1 MNIRQVA
8 WKNLI
13 YNPFNTSLSIL
24 LMTFGVAIMSLILI
38 LNNQLDKNLKN
49 NLRGID
55 MVIGAKGSPLQ
66 LIFSS
71 IYHLDNPTGNIL
83 YGEAKKIT
91 TSPIIDFTIPLSF
104 GDSYNGFRIVGST
117 HEYPNLYEVKL
128 REGRLW
134 KKSMEVVV
142 GSIVAKVNNLKI
154 GDKFFGT
161 HGFAESGHVHDN
173 HSYEVVGI
181 LQQSSSIMD
190 NLVLTD
196 IQSVWEVHDEVCHD
210 DHDHHDHDHHDHDH
224 HDHDHHDHDHHDHD
238 HHDHGHHDH
247 GHHDHDHHDHDH
259 HDHDHH
265 DHGHH
270 KKTIKVSNNESIPDQ
285 SMVTALLVKFKSPVG
300 LIQLPRKVNETTSL
314 QAAIPIFELNR
325 LTNLLGF
332 GIQTINFIAL
342 IIMLVSGLSIFI
354 SLYNS
359 LKKRRY
365 EIALMRVHGAT
376 KFQVIKL
383 VLIEGVTLSF
393 IGTLFGFIVSRLSL
407 YVISILVNQTKML
420 SSFDY
425 RLLNDEIWLF
435 LISMIIGL
443 LASLIPSILA
453 YRINIP
459 KTLSN
464 A

>member
-161 HGFAESGHVHDN
+161 HGFGESGHVHDN

-196 IQSVWEVHDEVCHD
+196 IQSVWEVHNEVCHD
-210 DHDHHDHDHHDHDH
+210 
-224 HDHDHHDHDHHDHD
+224 
-238 HHDHGHHDH
+238 DHGHHDH
-247 GHHDHDHHDHDH
+247 GHHDHDHHDHGHHDHDH
-259 HDHDHH
+259 HDHGHH

-443 LASLIPSILA
+443 IASLIPSILA

>member
-91 TSPIIDFTIPLSF
+91 ASPIIDFTIPLSF

-161 HGFAESGHVHDN
+161 HGFGESGHVHDN

-196 IQSVWEVHDEVCHD
+196 IQSVWEVHNEVCHD
-210 DHDHHDHDHHDHDH
+210 
-224 HDHDHHDHDHHDHD
+224 DHD

-247 GHHDHDHHDHDH
+247 GHHDHGH

>member
-142 GSIVAKVNNLKI
+142 GSMVAKVNNLKI

-161 HGFAESGHVHDN
+161 HGFGESGHVHDN

-238 HHDHGHHDH
+238 HHDHD
-247 GHHDHDHHDHDH
+247 HHDHDHHDHDH

-265 DHGHH
+265 DHDQH

-300 LIQLPRKVNETTSL
+300 LIQLPRKVNETTGL
-314 QAAIPIFELNR
+314 QAAIPIFEINR

-393 IGTLFGFIVSRLSL
+393 VGTLFGFIVSRLSL
-407 YVISILVNQTKML
+407 YVISILVNQTKMV

-443 LASLIPSILA
+443 LASLIPSILT

>member
-161 HGFAESGHVHDN
+161 HGFGESGHVHDN

-196 IQSVWEVHDEVCHD
+196 IQSVWEVHNEVCHD
-210 DHDHHDHDHHDHDH
+210 DHG
-224 HDHDHHDHDHHDHD
+224 

-247 GHHDHDHHDHDH
+247 GHHDHDHHDHGH

-265 DHGHH
+265 DHDNH

>member
-1 MNIRQVA
+1 MNIRKVA

-91 TSPIIDFTIPLSF
+91 SSSIIDFTIPLSF

-117 HEYPNLYEVKL
+117 HEYTNLYEVKL
-128 REGRLW
+128 RKGRLW
-134 KKSMEVVV
+134 KKSMEVVL
-142 GSIVAKVNNLKI
+142 GSMVSKVNNLKI

-161 HGFAESGHVHDN
+161 HGFGESGHIHDN

-190 NLVLTD
+190 NLILTD
-196 IQSVWEVHDEVCHD
+196 IQSVWEVHD

-224 HDHDHHDHDHHDHD
+224 HDHDHHDHDHHNHK
-238 HHDHGHHDH
+238 HHNHK
-247 GHHDHDHHDHDH
+247 
-259 HDHDHH
+259 
-265 DHGHH
+265 HH
-270 KKTIKVSNNESIPDQ
+270 KKRTKVSNNESIPDE

-314 QAAIPIFELNR
+314 QAAIPIFEINR

-376 KFQVIKL
+376 RFQVIKL

-407 YVISILVNQTKML
+407 YIISILVNQTKML

-425 RLLNDEIWLF
+425 RLLNEEIWLF

>member
-142 GSIVAKVNNLKI
+142 GSMVAKVNNLKI

-161 HGFAESGHVHDN
+161 HGFGESGHVHDN

-181 LQQSSSIMD
+181 LHQSSSIMD

-238 HHDHGHHDH
+238 
-247 GHHDHDHHDHDH
+247 
-259 HDHDHH
+259 
-265 DHGHH
+265 HH

-383 VLIEGVTLSF
+383 VLIEGITLSF

-443 LASLIPSILA
+443 LASLIPSILT

>member
-161 HGFAESGHVHDN
+161 HGFGESGHVHDN

-196 IQSVWEVHDEVCHD
+196 IQSVWEVHNEVCHD
-210 DHDHHDHDHHDHDH
+210 DHGHHDHD
-224 HDHDHHDHDHHDHD
+224 
-238 HHDHGHHDH
+238 HHDH
-247 GHHDHDHHDHDH
+247 GHHDHDHHDHD
-259 HDHDHH
+259 
-265 DHGHH
+265 HH

>member
-161 HGFAESGHVHDN
+161 HGFGESGHVHDN

-210 DHDHHDHDHHDHDH
+210 DHDHHDHDHHDH
-224 HDHDHHDHDHHDHD
+224 
-238 HHDHGHHDH
+238 
-247 GHHDHDHHDHDH
+247 GHHDHDHHDHD
-259 HDHDHH
+259 
-265 DHGHH
+265 HH

>member
-142 GSIVAKVNNLKI
+142 GSVVAKVNNLKI

-161 HGFAESGHVHDN
+161 HGFGESGHVHDN

-181 LQQSSSIMD
+181 LQQSSSLMD
-190 NLVLTD
+190 NLILTD

-210 DHDHHDHDHHDHDH
+210 DHDDHNHDHHAHDDHNHDH
-224 HDHDHHDHDHHDHD
+224 HAHGHHDHD
-238 HHDHGHHDH
+238 HHDHGHHA
-247 GHHDHDHHDHDH
+247 
-259 HDHDHH
+259 
-265 DHGHH
+265 HGHH

-443 LASLIPSILA
+443 LASLIPSILT

>member
-91 TSPIIDFTIPLSF
+91 ASPIIDFTIPLSF

-161 HGFAESGHVHDN
+161 HGFGESGHVHDN

-196 IQSVWEVHDEVCHD
+196 IQSVWEVHNEVCHD
-210 DHDHHDHDHHDHDH
+210 
-224 HDHDHHDHDHHDHD
+224 
-238 HHDHGHHDH
+238 
-247 GHHDHDHHDHDH
+247 
-259 HDHDHH
+259 DHDHH

>member
-161 HGFAESGHVHDN
+161 HGFGESGHVHDN
-173 HSYEVVGI
+173 HSYEVVGV

-196 IQSVWEVHDEVCHD
+196 IQSVWEVHNEVCHD
-210 DHDHHDHDHHDHDH
+210 DHGHHDHD
-224 HDHDHHDHDHHDHD
+224 
-238 HHDHGHHDH
+238 HHDH

-259 HDHDHH
+259 HDHD
-265 DHGHH
+265 HH

>member
-142 GSIVAKVNNLKI
+142 GSMVAKVNNLKI

-161 HGFAESGHVHDN
+161 HGFGESGHVHDN

-181 LQQSSSIMD
+181 LHQSRSIMD

-224 HDHDHHDHDHHDHD
+224 HDHD
-238 HHDHGHHDH
+238 
-247 GHHDHDHHDHDH
+247 
-259 HDHDHH
+259 
-265 DHGHH
+265 HH

-314 QAAIPIFELNR
+314 QAAIPIFEINR

-383 VLIEGVTLSF
+383 VLIEGITLSF
-393 IGTLFGFIVSRLSL
+393 IGTLFGLIVSRLSL

-425 RLLNDEIWLF
+425 RLLNGEIWLF

-443 LASLIPSILA
+443 LASLIPSI
-453 YRINIP
+453 
-459 KTLSN
+459 
-464 A
+464 

>member
-142 GSIVAKVNNLKI
+142 GSVVAKVNNLKI

-161 HGFAESGHVHDN
+161 HGFGESGHVHDN

-181 LQQSSSIMD
+181 LQQSSSLMD
-190 NLVLTD
+190 NLILTD

-210 DHDHHDHDHHDHDH
+210 DHDHHDHD
-224 HDHDHHDHDHHDHD
+224 
-238 HHDHGHHDH
+238 
-247 GHHDHDHHDHDH
+247 
-259 HDHDHH
+259 
-265 DHGHH
+265 HH

-443 LASLIPSILA
+443 LASLIPSILT

>member
-161 HGFAESGHVHDN
+161 HGFGESGHVHDN

-196 IQSVWEVHDEVCHD
+196 IQSVWEVHNEVCHD
-210 DHDHHDHDHHDHDH
+210 DHGHHDHD
-224 HDHDHHDHDHHDHD
+224 
-238 HHDHGHHDH
+238 HHDH

-259 HDHDHH
+259 HDHD
-265 DHGHH
+265 HH

>member
-1 MNIRQVA
+1 MNIRKVA

-91 TSPIIDFTIPLSF
+91 SSSIIDFTIPLSF

-117 HEYPNLYEVKL
+117 HEYTNLYEVKL
-128 REGRLW
+128 RKGRLW
-134 KKSMEVVV
+134 KKSMEVVL
-142 GSIVAKVNNLKI
+142 GSMVSKVNNLKI

-161 HGFAESGHVHDN
+161 HGFGESGHIHDN

-190 NLVLTD
+190 NLILTD
-196 IQSVWEVHDEVCHD
+196 IQSVWEVHD
-210 DHDHHDHDHHDHDH
+210 DHDHHDHDHHNHKH
-224 HDHDHHDHDHHDHD
+224 HNHK
-238 HHDHGHHDH
+238 
-247 GHHDHDHHDHDH
+247 
-259 HDHDHH
+259 
-265 DHGHH
+265 HH
-270 KKTIKVSNNESIPDQ
+270 KKRTKVSNNESIPDE

-314 QAAIPIFELNR
+314 QAAIPIFEINR

-407 YVISILVNQTKML
+407 YIISILVNQTKML

-425 RLLNDEIWLF
+425 RLLNEEIWLF

>member
-161 HGFAESGHVHDN
+161 HGFGESGHVHDN

-196 IQSVWEVHDEVCHD
+196 IQSVWEVHNEVCHD
-210 DHDHHDHDHHDHDH
+210 
-224 HDHDHHDHDHHDHD
+224 DHD

-247 GHHDHDHHDHDH
+247 GHHDHGH

>member
-1 MNIRQVA
+1 
-8 WKNLI
+8 
-13 YNPFNTSLSIL
+13 
-24 LMTFGVAIMSLILI
+24 
-38 LNNQLDKNLKN
+38 
-49 NLRGID
+49 
-55 MVIGAKGSPLQ
+55 
-66 LIFSS
+66 
-71 IYHLDNPTGNIL
+71 
-83 YGEAKKIT
+83 
-91 TSPIIDFTIPLSF
+91 
-104 GDSYNGFRIVGST
+104 
-117 HEYPNLYEVKL
+117 
-128 REGRLW
+128 
-134 KKSMEVVV
+134 
-142 GSIVAKVNNLKI
+142 
-154 GDKFFGT
+154 
-161 HGFAESGHVHDN
+161 
-173 HSYEVVGI
+173 
-181 LQQSSSIMD
+181 
-190 NLVLTD
+190 
-196 IQSVWEVHDEVCHD
+196 
-210 DHDHHDHDHHDHDH
+210 
-224 HDHDHHDHDHHDHD
+224 
-238 HHDHGHHDH
+238 
-247 GHHDHDHHDHDH
+247 
-259 HDHDHH
+259 
-265 DHGHH
+265 
-270 KKTIKVSNNESIPDQ
+270 
-285 SMVTALLVKFKSPVG
+285 MVTALLVKFKSPVG

-443 LASLIPSILA
+443 LASLIPSILT

>member
-161 HGFAESGHVHDN
+161 HGFGESGHVHDN

-196 IQSVWEVHDEVCHD
+196 IQSVWEVHNEVCHD
-210 DHDHHDHDHHDHDH
+210 DHDHHDHDHHDHD
-224 HDHDHHDHDHHDHD
+224 
-238 HHDHGHHDH
+238 
-247 GHHDHDHHDHDH
+247 
-259 HDHDHH
+259 
-265 DHGHH
+265 HH

>member
-1 MNIRQVA
+1 M
-8 WKNLI
+8 
-13 YNPFNTSLSIL
+13 
-24 LMTFGVAIMSLILI
+24 
-38 LNNQLDKNLKN
+38 
-49 NLRGID
+49 
-55 MVIGAKGSPLQ
+55 
-66 LIFSS
+66 
-71 IYHLDNPTGNIL
+71 
-83 YGEAKKIT
+83 
-91 TSPIIDFTIPLSF
+91 
-104 GDSYNGFRIVGST
+104 
-117 HEYPNLYEVKL
+117 
-128 REGRLW
+128 
-134 KKSMEVVV
+134 
-142 GSIVAKVNNLKI
+142 
-154 GDKFFGT
+154 
-161 HGFAESGHVHDN
+161 
-173 HSYEVVGI
+173 
-181 LQQSSSIMD
+181 
-190 NLVLTD
+190 
-196 IQSVWEVHDEVCHD
+196 
-210 DHDHHDHDHHDHDH
+210 
-224 HDHDHHDHDHHDHD
+224 
-238 HHDHGHHDH
+238 
-247 GHHDHDHHDHDH
+247 
-259 HDHDHH
+259 
-265 DHGHH
+265 
-270 KKTIKVSNNESIPDQ
+270 
-285 SMVTALLVKFKSPVG
+285 
-300 LIQLPRKVNETTSL
+300 
-314 QAAIPIFELNR
+314 
-325 LTNLLGF
+325 TNLLGF

>member
-1 MNIRQVA
+1 MNIRKVA

-161 HGFAESGHVHDN
+161 HGFGKSGHVHDN
-173 HSYEVVGI
+173 HSYEVVGV

-210 DHDHHDHDHHDHDH
+210 DHDHHDHD
-224 HDHDHHDHDHHDHD
+224 
-238 HHDHGHHDH
+238 
-247 GHHDHDHHDHDH
+247 
-259 HDHDHH
+259 
-265 DHGHH
+265 HH

-314 QAAIPIFELNR
+314 QAAIPIFEINR

-453 YRINIP
+453 YRVNIP

-464 A
+464 V

>member
-1 MNIRQVA
+1 MNIRKVA

-142 GSIVAKVNNLKI
+142 GSMVAKVNNLKI

-161 HGFAESGHVHDN
+161 HGFGESGHVHDN

-181 LQQSSSIMD
+181 LHQSSSIMD

-238 HHDHGHHDH
+238 Q
-247 GHHDHDHHDHDH
+247 
-259 HDHDHH
+259 
-265 DHGHH
+265 H

-383 VLIEGVTLSF
+383 VLIEGITLSF

-435 LISMIIGL
+435 LISTIIGL
-443 LASLIPSILA
+443 LASLIPSILT

>member
-1 MNIRQVA
+1 MNIRKVA

-91 TSPIIDFTIPLSF
+91 SSSIIDFTIPLSF

-117 HEYPNLYEVKL
+117 HEYTNLYEVKL
-128 REGRLW
+128 RKGRLW
-134 KKSMEVVV
+134 KKSMEVVL
-142 GSIVAKVNNLKI
+142 GSMVSKVNNLKI

-161 HGFAESGHVHDN
+161 HGFGESGHIHDN

-190 NLVLTD
+190 NLILTD
-196 IQSVWEVHDEVCHD
+196 IQSVWEVHD

-224 HDHDHHDHDHHDHD
+224 HDHDHHDHDHHNHK
-238 HHDHGHHDH
+238 HHNHK
-247 GHHDHDHHDHDH
+247 
-259 HDHDHH
+259 
-265 DHGHH
+265 HH
-270 KKTIKVSNNESIPDQ
+270 KKRTKVSNNESIPDE

-314 QAAIPIFELNR
+314 QAAIPIFEINR

-407 YVISILVNQTKML
+407 YIISILVNQTKML

-425 RLLNDEIWLF
+425 RLLNEEIWLF

>member
-161 HGFAESGHVHDN
+161 HGFGESGHVHDN
-173 HSYEVVGI
+173 HSYEVVGV

-224 HDHDHHDHDHHDHD
+224 HDHD
-238 HHDHGHHDH
+238 
-247 GHHDHDHHDHDH
+247 
-259 HDHDHH
+259 
-265 DHGHH
+265 HH

-314 QAAIPIFELNR
+314 QAAIPIFEINR

-453 YRINIP
+453 YRVNIP

-464 A
+464 V

>member
-1 MNIRQVA
+1 MNIRKVA

-161 HGFAESGHVHDN
+161 HGFGKSGHVHDN
-173 HSYEVVGI
+173 HSYEVVGV

-224 HDHDHHDHDHHDHD
+224 HDHD
-238 HHDHGHHDH
+238 
-247 GHHDHDHHDHDH
+247 
-259 HDHDHH
+259 
-265 DHGHH
+265 HH

-314 QAAIPIFELNR
+314 QAAIPIFEINR

-453 YRINIP
+453 YRVNIP

-464 A
+464 V

>member
-142 GSIVAKVNNLKI
+142 GSVVAKVNNLKI

-161 HGFAESGHVHDN
+161 HGFGESGHVHDN

-196 IQSVWEVHDEVCHD
+196 IQSVWEVHNEVCHD
-210 DHDHHDHDHHDHDH
+210 DHG
-224 HDHDHHDHDHHDHD
+224 

-247 GHHDHDHHDHDH
+247 GHHDHDHHDHG
-259 HDHDHH
+259 HH

>member
-1 MNIRQVA
+1 MNIRKVA

-91 TSPIIDFTIPLSF
+91 SSSIIDFTIPLSF

-117 HEYPNLYEVKL
+117 HEYTNLYEVKL
-128 REGRLW
+128 RKGRLW
-134 KKSMEVVV
+134 KKSMEVVL
-142 GSIVAKVNNLKI
+142 GSMVSKVNNLKI

-161 HGFAESGHVHDN
+161 HGFGESGHIHDN

-181 LQQSSSIMD
+181 LHQSRSIMD

-196 IQSVWEVHDEVCHD
+196 IQSVWEVHD

-224 HDHDHHDHDHHDHD
+224 HNHKHHNHK
-238 HHDHGHHDH
+238 
-247 GHHDHDHHDHDH
+247 
-259 HDHDHH
+259 
-265 DHGHH
+265 HH
-270 KKTIKVSNNESIPDQ
+270 KKRTKVSNNESIPDE

-314 QAAIPIFELNR
+314 QAAIPIFEINR

-407 YVISILVNQTKML
+407 YIISILVNQTKML

-425 RLLNDEIWLF
+425 RLLNEEIWLF

-443 LASLIPSILA
+443 LASLIPSILT

>member
-1 MNIRQVA
+1 MNIRKVA

-91 TSPIIDFTIPLSF
+91 SSSIIDFTIPLSF

-117 HEYPNLYEVKL
+117 HEYTNLYEVKL
-128 REGRLW
+128 RKGRLW
-134 KKSMEVVV
+134 KKSMEVVL
-142 GSIVAKVNNLKI
+142 GSMVSKVNNLKI

-161 HGFAESGHVHDN
+161 HGFGESGHIHDN

-190 NLVLTD
+190 NLILTD
-196 IQSVWEVHDEVCHD
+196 IQSVWEVHD

-224 HDHDHHDHDHHDHD
+224 HDHDHHNHKHHNHK
-238 HHDHGHHDH
+238 
-247 GHHDHDHHDHDH
+247 
-259 HDHDHH
+259 
-265 DHGHH
+265 HH
-270 KKTIKVSNNESIPDQ
+270 KKRTKVSNNESIPDE

-314 QAAIPIFELNR
+314 QAAIPIFEINR

-407 YVISILVNQTKML
+407 YIISILVNQTKML

-425 RLLNDEIWLF
+425 RLLNEEIWLF

>member
-1 MNIRQVA
+1 
-8 WKNLI
+8 
-13 YNPFNTSLSIL
+13 
-24 LMTFGVAIMSLILI
+24 MTFGVAIMSLILI

-142 GSIVAKVNNLKI
+142 GSMVAKINNLKI

-161 HGFAESGHVHDN
+161 HGFGESGHVHDN

-210 DHDHHDHDHHDHDH
+210 DHDHHDHD
-224 HDHDHHDHDHHDHD
+224 
-238 HHDHGHHDH
+238 
-247 GHHDHDHHDHDH
+247 
-259 HDHDHH
+259 
-265 DHGHH
+265 HH

-443 LASLIPSILA
+443 LASLIPSILT